1 MFRRFSIFALLTSVH
16 YQLVCGAD
24 QPKPAELQ
32 DVQVTEKLG
41 QSVDLNLE
49 FIDETGYPKKL
60 GTYFQ
65 SGRPV
70 ILNLVYYTCP
80 MLCNLVLNH
89 QTDTLRAFEWT
100 PGREFEIVTIS
111 IDPTENFGMAQKK
124 KAMYLE
130 KYDRK
135 DAGRGWHFLVDHQAN
150 VKELAKQVGF
160 GYKFDAQRQQYAH
173 TAAVMVLTPEG
184 KVSRYLYGLMRP
196 DKVRDVKLALIEAAQ
211 ERFGLSE
218 RVLLWCFHY
227 DPLSRSYAPFA
238 RNFMKLGGG
247 LAALIMCALLYRLW
261 AREKS
266 RGYQSEFAAAGLPKG
281 PAGQMGI
288 G

>member
-1 MFRRFSIFALLTSVH
+1 MRRSLAIFALSLP
-16 YQLVCGAD
+16 LVSGVTPLLRGAD

-32 DVQVTEKLG
+32 DAQITEKLG
-41 QSVDLNLE
+41 QTIDLNLE

-60 GTYFQ
+60 ATYFQ

-70 ILNLVYYTCP
+70 LLNLVYYTCP
-80 MLCNLVLNH
+80 MLCSLVLNH
-89 QTDTLRAFEWT
+89 QTDTLRKFDWT
-100 PGREFEIVTIS
+100 PGQEFEIVTIS

-124 KAMYLE
+124 KALYLE
-130 KYDRK
+130 KYDRP
-135 DAGRGWHFLVDHQAN
+135 AAAPGWHFLVDHQAN

-160 GYKFDAQRQQYAH
+160 GYKFDPRGQQYAH
-173 TAAVMVLTPEG
+173 AAAVMVISPQG

-196 DKVRDVKLALIEAAQ
+196 EKVRDLKLALIEAAQ

-247 LAALIMCALLYRLW
+247 LAALVLGGLLYRLW
-261 AREKS
+261 SKEKN
-266 RGYQSEFAAAGLPKG
+266 RGYQSEFAAGGGQAR
-281 PAGQMGI
+281 QMGI